1 MLNIKAALALITSS
15 LEELRFSGNI
25 NLDNKFTHL
34 STTKETVDIIIT
46 DTIKF

>member
-1 MLNIKAALALITSS
+1 MKAALALIISS

-25 NLDNKFTHL
+25 NLITLDNKFTHL

-46 DTIKF
+46 DTIKI